1 MVAGLLKNYWG
12 YDMHTSFFWLTIIAF
27 SFMFVI
33 FGVVAPQI
41 QEKFSSAFDYRSR
54 SLMTAREREF
64 FALLR
69 KALPDVH
76 IFPQVAMSAVID
88 SNSKGYAVRNRFDR
102 KVFDYVVCSESCDLL
117 YVIELDDRSH
127 LSESSRKR
135 DAVKNEICA
144 LAGVQ
149 LLRYPSVKIDCVTIQ
164 ADFDKARLLKERVVS
179 ATA

>member
-1 MVAGLLKNYWG
+1 
-12 YDMHTSFFWLTIIAF
+12 MHIPFFWLTFIAF
-27 SFMFVI
+27 AFMFAI
-33 FGVVAPQI
+33 FGVASPKI
-41 QEKFSSAFDYRSR
+41 QEKFSLSFDYRSR

-64 FALLR
+64 FTLLR
-69 KALPDVH
+69 KALPGVH
-76 IFPQVAMSAVID
+76 VFPQVAMSAVID
-88 SNSKGYAVRNRFDR
+88 SDSKGYAVRNRFDR

-127 LSESSRKR
+127 LSESARKR

-149 LLRYPSVKIDCVTIQ
+149 LLRYPSVKVDCATLQ
-164 ADFDKARLLKERVVS
+164 ADFEKARLLKERVVS